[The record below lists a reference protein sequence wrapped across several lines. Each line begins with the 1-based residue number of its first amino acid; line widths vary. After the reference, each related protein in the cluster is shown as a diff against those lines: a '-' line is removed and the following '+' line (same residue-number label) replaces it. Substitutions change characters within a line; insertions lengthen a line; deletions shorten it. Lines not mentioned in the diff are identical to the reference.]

1 MRVGASRGLQYKVV
15 NLASCVPNSFY
26 SCQGAVE
33 HLHVEL
39 GEHEARVH
47 TGLPQI
53 PLRGCVH
60 HVTDLEALDGLVLST
75 NHCAQKSR

>member
-1 MRVGASRGLQYKVV
+1 MRELLGTYTEVADMDSNFQNPV
-15 NLASCVPNSFY
+15 Y
-26 SCQGAVE
+26 SCQGAVK

-53 PLRGCVH
+53 SLRGCVH
-60 HVTDLEALDGLVLST
+60 HVTDLEALDGLVLS
-75 NHCAQKSR
+75 ASQSAWKSR